1 MFSLSFCCGM
11 WYSLSSHLG
20 LTPTCWLFVCCVMEC
35 VCGGDELTQ
44 IDAAKNF
51 TNHLYAKGSGARK
64 RRWDSDGMR
73 FALKK
78 QFLDLIS
85 SVLCHHRVLDY
96 IFLGIANRRL
106 EQLKVAQAPP
116 IPAAMPM
123 GEVGGSILLAV
134 R

>member
-1 MFSLSFCCGM
+1 MQ
-11 WYSLSSHLG
+11 
-20 LTPTCWLFVCCVMEC
+20 TPDHGAYLKDQKHAHYIHDGNAIGFTLDSME
-35 VCGGDELTQ
+35 G
-44 IDAAKNF
+44 ISDAATNF
-51 TNHLYAKGSGARK
+51 THHLYAKGSGARK